1 LKKKR
6 LLTRLLVLLS
16 VLVGSGTGVCFLLRS
31 HRIFVPQQASSQSA
45 ASDET
50 KPVAQVKIV
59 PIERKSISE
68 RLTAYGSVVAQPGK
82 THFVAISFESRVQHI
97 LISPGQLVKQ
107 GDILLEVQGSPTS
120 LLQLHQA
127 ECTAEKAHKE
137 LDQAKK
143 RFDMKLATNQ
153 ELNQAQKAAAD
164 ADLQLESLKSQGVAA
179 DNNIRSD
186 ITGIAVKVDV
196 EDGQVA
202 SAGSPL
208 VELVATG
215 DREIKLGVEPEDVE
229 QLQLGQRVGI
239 YLVNNPP
246 ASEIEGAVR
255 LVTQRVNPVD
265 RLVDVFVSIS
275 PGTELLLAA
284 YVRGEIIVASRETLV
299 VPRDAVLPED
309 GSHTLY
315 IVQNHRAMKKTV
327 GIGLQTDSEVEVISP
342 ELRNGDQIVT
352 VGNQDPSG
360 GSGRSDRGISRG
372 ARLGEDSIFWDDVQ

>member
-1 LKKKR
+1 MARKTGVILKK
-6 LLTRLLVLLS
+6 TRLLVILL
-16 VLVGSGTGVCFLLRS
+16 VLLGSGTGIFFLLRS
-31 HRIFVPQQASSQSA
+31 HRIFVPEQAATQSA
-45 ASDET
+45 EGDET
-50 KPVAQVKIV
+50 KPVAQVEIV

-68 RLTAYGSVVAQPGK
+68 KLTAYGSVVAQPGK

-97 LISPGQLVKQ
+97 LISPGQPVKQ

-127 ECTAEKAHKE
+127 EGTAEEAHKE

-143 RFDMKLATNQ
+143 RFEMKLATNQ
-153 ELNQAQKAAAD
+153 ELNQAQKAAYD
-164 ADLQLESLKSQGVAA
+164 AELQLESLKAQGVAA
-179 DNNIRSD
+179 DNKIRSD
-186 ITGIAVKVDV
+186 ITGIVAKVDV

-215 DREIKLGVEPEDVE
+215 DIEIKLGVEPEDVAK
-229 QLQLGQRVGI
+229 LQLGQRVGI
-239 YLVNNPP
+239 SLVNNPP
-246 ASEIEGAVR
+246 ASEIEGTVR
-255 LVTQRVNPVD
+255 LVTQRVNPAD
-265 RLVDVFVSIS
+265 RLVDVFVSVS
-275 PGTELLLAA
+275 PGTKLLLAA
-284 YVRGEIIVASRETLV
+284 YVRGEIIVASREILV

-342 ELRNGDQIVT
+342 ELRDGDQVVT
-352 VGNQDPSG
+352 VGN
-360 GSGRSDRGISRG
+360 RELSD
-372 ARLGEDSIFWDDVQ
+372 EMEVKH